1 VQLHFD
7 LPPPEASVLAP
18 GVWLH
23 EAEDGGVVFIQGLR
37 IHRWRSADAVGRRF
51 AAVQLVMTG
60 LVDEVSVRDGF
71 RLTDDELRDL
81 IDRFQARGLAGL
93 LDASDT

>member
-1 VQLHFD
+1 
-7 LPPPEASVLAP
+7 
-18 GVWLH
+18 
-23 EAEDGGVVFIQGLR
+23 
-37 IHRWRSADAVGRRF
+37 
-51 AAVQLVMTG
+51 MTG
-60 LVDEVSVRDGF
+60 LVDEASVRDGF